1 MSSTKN
7 LELVASFAGSVFTS
21 DNDGNPV
28 FVTSERHVRKTAKS
42 AERIVSFQKPVLAV
56 SNLDYWIKRGEAL
69 VEIVTEHVTKQKN
82 DDGSVTET
90 KRISNALSDLV
101 EEHLND
107 IAEDASEAYLSKG
120 NTPDYFAAFIYGVSA
135 DRETEKSVL
144 KKIDSIRSE
153 IGSIVF
159 SMAGEWSDDV
169 ARSLGVSDKEAAIA
183 KQSNLIGSLAQLLAK
198 ANELNAAKA
207 KRESKKAKV

>member
-7 LELVASFAGSVFTS
+7 LELVASFAGSVFQS

-28 FVTSERHVRKTAKS
+28 FTTAERHVRKTAKS

-82 DDGSVTET
+82 EDGSVTET
-90 KRISNALSDLV
+90 KRISNALTDLV
-101 EEHLND
+101 EDHLND

-169 ARSLGVSDKEAAIA
+169 ARSLGVTDKEAAIA

-198 ANELNAAKA
+198 ANELNAAK
-207 KRESKKAKV
+207 RESKKAKV

>member
-1 MSSTKN
+1 MSTKN

-28 FVTSERHVRKTAKS
+28 FVTSERFVRKTAKS

-69 VEIVTEHVTKQKN
+69 VEIVTEHVTKTKN
-82 DDGSVTET
+82 EDGSVTET
-90 KRISNALSDLV
+90 KRISNALTDLV

>member
-7 LELVASFAGSVFTS
+7 LELVASFAGSVFQS

-28 FVTSERHVRKTAKS
+28 FTTAERHVRKTAKS
-42 AERIVSFQKPVLAV
+42 AERTVSFQKPVLAV

-82 DDGSVTET
+82 EDGSVTET
-90 KRISNALSDLV
+90 KRISNALTDLV

>member
-1 MSSTKN
+1 MSKN

-28 FVTSERHVRKTAKS
+28 FTTAERLVRKTAKS

-56 SNLDYWIKRGEAL
+56 SNLQYWVKRGEAL
-69 VEIVTEHVTKQKN
+69 AEITTEHVTKQKN
-82 DDGSVTET
+82 EDGSVTET
-90 KRISNALSDLV
+90 KRISNALTDLV

>member
-1 MSSTKN
+1 MSTKN

-28 FVTSERHVRKTAKS
+28 FVTSERYVRKTAKS

-56 SNLDYWIKRGEAL
+56 SNLQYWIKRGEAL
-69 VEIVTEHVTKQKN
+69 VEVVTEHVTKQKN
-82 DDGSVTET
+82 EDGSVTET
-90 KRISNALSDLV
+90 KRISNALNDVV

-159 SMAGEWSDDV
+159 SMAGEWNDDV
-169 ARSLGVSDKEAAIA
+169 ARSLGVTDKEAAIA
-183 KQSNLIGSLAQLLAK
+183 KQANLIGSLAQLLAK

>member
-1 MSSTKN
+1 MSKN

-28 FVTSERHVRKTAKS
+28 FTTAERHVRKTAKS

-69 VEIVTEHVTKQKN
+69 VEVVTEHVTKQKN
-82 DDGSVTET
+82 EDGSVTET
-90 KRISNALSDLV
+90 KRISNALTDLV

-183 KQSNLIGSLAQLLAK
+183 KQANLIGSLAQLLAK

>member
-28 FVTSERHVRKTAKS
+28 FTTAERHVRKTAKS
-42 AERIVSFQKPVLAV
+42 AERTVSFQKPVLAV

-69 VEIVTEHVTKQKN
+69 VEIVTEHITKTKN
-82 DDGSVTET
+82 EDGSVTET
-90 KRISNALSDLV
+90 KRISNALTDLV
-101 EEHLND
+101 EDHLND

-169 ARSLGVSDKEAAIA
+169 ARSLGVTDKEAAIA

>member
-28 FVTSERHVRKTAKS
+28 FTTAERHVRKTAKS

-69 VEIVTEHVTKQKN
+69 VEVVTEHVTKQKN
-82 DDGSVTET
+82 EDGSVTET
-90 KRISNALSDLV
+90 KRISNALTDLV
-101 EEHLND
+101 EDHLND

-169 ARSLGVSDKEAAIA
+169 ARSLGVTDKEAAIA

>member
-1 MSSTKN
+1 MSTKN

-21 DNDGNPV
+21 DKDGNPQ
-28 FVTSERHVRKTAKS
+28 FATHERHVRKTAKS
-42 AERIVSFQKPVLAV
+42 AERTVSFQAPILAV
-56 SNLDYWIKRGEAL
+56 SDLSYYIKRGEAL
-69 VEIVTEHVTKQKN
+69 AEVPTEHVTKVKN
-82 DDGSVTET
+82 EDGSVTET

-101 EEHLND
+101 SEHLLD

-198 ANELNAAKA
+198 ANELNAAQA
-207 KRESKKAKV
+207 QRESKKAKV

>member
-1 MSSTKN
+1 MSTKN
-7 LELVASFAGSVFTS
+7 LELIASFAGSVFTS

-28 FVTSERHVRKTAKS
+28 FVTSERYVRKTAKS
-42 AERIVSFQKPVLAV
+42 AERTVSFQKPVLAV

-69 VEIVTEHVTKQKN
+69 VEVVTEHVTKQKN
-82 DDGSVTET
+82 EDGSVTET
-90 KRISNALSDLV
+90 KRISNALTDLV

-169 ARSLGVSDKEAAIA
+169 ARSLGVTDKESAIA

-207 KRESKKAKV
+207 KRESKKTKV

>member
-28 FVTSERHVRKTAKS
+28 FVTSERFVRKTAKS
-42 AERIVSFQKPVLAV
+42 AERTVSFQKPVLAV
-56 SNLDYWIKRGEAL
+56 SNLQYWVKRGEAL
-69 VEIVTEHVTKQKN
+69 AEITTEHVTKTKN
-82 DDGSVTET
+82 EDGSVTET
-90 KRISNALSDLV
+90 KRISNALTDLV

>member
-1 MSSTKN
+1 MSTKN
-7 LELVASFAGSVFTS
+7 LELVASFASAVFLA
-21 DNDGNPV
+21 DAEGNPS
-28 FVTSERHVRKTAKS
+28 FATSERHVRKTAKS
-42 AERIVSFQKPVLAV
+42 AERTVSFQKPILAV
-56 SNLDYWIKRGEAL
+56 SDLTYYIKRGEAL
-69 VEIVTEHVTKQKN
+69 AEIPTEHVTKVKN
-82 DDGSVTET
+82 EDGSTTET

-101 EEHLND
+101 ADHLND

-144 KKIDSIRSE
+144 KKIESIRSE

-159 SMAGEWSDDV
+159 AMAGEWNDDT

-183 KQSNLIGSLAQLLAK
+183 KQANLIGSLAQLLAK
-198 ANELNAAKA
+198 ANELSAAKA
-207 KRESKKAKV
+207 KRESKKTAKV

>member
-1 MSSTKN
+1 MSTKN

-21 DNDGNPV
+21 DKDGNPS
-28 FVTSERHVRKTAKS
+28 FTTNERHVRKTAKS
-42 AERIVSFQKPVLAV
+42 AERIVSFQAPILAV
-56 SNLDYWIKRGEAL
+56 SDLSYYIKRGEAL
-69 VEIVTEHVTKQKN
+69 AEVVTEHVTKQKN
-82 DDGSVTET
+82 EDGSVTET

-101 EEHLND
+101 SEHLLD

-144 KKIDSIRSE
+144 KKIESIRSE

-159 SMAGEWSDDV
+159 AMAGEWNDDT
-169 ARSLGVSDKEAAIA
+169 ARSLGVSDKEAAVA
-183 KQSNLIGSLAQLLAK
+183 KQANLIGSLAQLLAK
-198 ANELNAAKA
+198 ANELSAAKA
-207 KRESKKAKV
+207 KRESKKKSV

>member
-28 FVTSERHVRKTAKS
+28 FTTAERHVRKTAKS
-42 AERIVSFQKPVLAV
+42 AERTVSFQKPVLAV

-82 DDGSVTET
+82 EDGSVTET
-90 KRISNALSDLV
+90 KRISNALTDLV
-101 EEHLND
+101 EDHLND

-169 ARSLGVSDKEAAIA
+169 ARSLGVTDKEAAIA

>member
-1 MSSTKN
+1 MSTKN

-21 DNDGNPV
+21 DKDGNPS
-28 FVTSERHVRKTAKS
+28 FTTNERNVRKTAKS
-42 AERIVSFQKPVLAV
+42 AERTVSFQAPILAV
-56 SNLDYWIKRGEAL
+56 SDLQYYIKRGEAL
-69 VEIVTEHVTKQKN
+69 AEVVTEHVTKQKN
-82 DDGSVTET
+82 EDGSVTET

-101 EEHLND
+101 SEHLLD

-144 KKIDSIRSE
+144 KKIESIRSE

-159 SMAGEWSDDV
+159 AMAGEWNDDV
-169 ARSLGVSDKEAAIA
+169 ARSLGVSDKEAAVA
-183 KQSNLIGSLAQLLAK
+183 KQANLIGSLAQLLAK
-198 ANELNAAKA
+198 ANELSAAKA
-207 KRESKKAKV
+207 KRDSKKKSV

>member
-1 MSSTKN
+1 MSKN

-28 FVTSERHVRKTAKS
+28 FTTAERHVRKTAKS

-56 SNLDYWIKRGEAL
+56 SNLQYWIKRGEAL
-69 VEIVTEHVTKQKN
+69 VEVVTEHVTKQKN
-82 DDGSVTET
+82 EDGSVTET
-90 KRISNALSDLV
+90 KRISNALNDVV

-159 SMAGEWSDDV
+159 SMAGEWNDDV

-183 KQSNLIGSLAQLLAK
+183 KQANLIGSLAQLLAK

>member
-1 MSSTKN
+1 MSTKN

-28 FVTSERHVRKTAKS
+28 FVTSERYVRKTAKS

-56 SNLDYWIKRGEAL
+56 SNLQYWIKRGEAL
-69 VEIVTEHVTKQKN
+69 VEVVTEHVTKQKN
-82 DDGSVTET
+82 EDGSVTET
-90 KRISNALSDLV
+90 KRISNALNDVV

-159 SMAGEWSDDV
+159 SMAGEWNDDV

-183 KQSNLIGSLAQLLAK
+183 KQANLIGSLAQLLAK

>member
-28 FVTSERHVRKTAKS
+28 FVTSERFVRKTAKS
-42 AERIVSFQKPVLAV
+42 AERTVSFQKPVLAV

-69 VEIVTEHVTKQKN
+69 VEITTEHVTKQKN

-90 KRISNALSDLV
+90 KRISNALSDIV

>member
-28 FVTSERHVRKTAKS
+28 FVTSERFVRKTAKS

-90 KRISNALSDLV
+90 KRISNALTDLV

>member
-7 LELVASFAGSVFTS
+7 LELVASFAGSVFQS

-28 FVTSERHVRKTAKS
+28 FTTAERHVRKTAKS

-56 SNLDYWIKRGEAL
+56 SNLQYWVKRGEAL

-82 DDGSVTET
+82 EDGSVTET
-90 KRISNALSDLV
+90 KRISNALTDLV
-101 EEHLND
+101 EDHLND

-169 ARSLGVSDKEAAIA
+169 ARSLGVTDKEAAIA

>member
-1 MSSTKN
+1 MSKN

-28 FVTSERHVRKTAKS
+28 FTTAERHVRKTAKS

-69 VEIVTEHVTKQKN
+69 AEITTEHVTKQKN
-82 DDGSVTET
+82 EDGSVTET
-90 KRISNALSDLV
+90 KRISNALTDLV